1 MMAGRPEFEER
12 DLSELEDSCGS
23 LLNNLQRSTKG
34 FKHHIE
40 FVDSVQKAK
49 QACDHLCSFKE
60 LAFDC
65 EGVDLGRGGK
75 LTLIQLMA

>member
-34 FKHHIE
+34 FKHHI
-40 FVDSVQKAK
+40 
-49 QACDHLCSFKE
+49 
-60 LAFDC
+60 
-65 EGVDLGRGGK
+65 
-75 LTLIQLMA
+75 